1 MNNYAQ
7 NIFYFN
13 YIKTCNIDT
22 NLIQILKRQEWSI
35 KYIVLNTQ
43 MFIVKF
49 ISYKE
54 KIFIQ
59 SICDYYPI
67 TYKSLFNLS
76 FAEWNTNKIV
86 EIIEYN

>member
-1 MNNYAQ
+1 
-7 NIFYFN
+7 
-13 YIKTCNIDT
+13 
-22 NLIQILKRQEWSI
+22 
-35 KYIVLNTQ
+35 

-54 KIFIQ
+54 RIFIQ

-76 FAEWNTNKIV
+76 FTEWNTNKIV